1 MKSLNL
7 IFHTDPGHGWLEVP
21 KSLIS
26 ELGIENQI
34 TPCSYMDDE
43 NGYLEEDCDAAVF
56 ADAAKSQGYELT
68 FAEHFKEHTPIRNLR
83 SFSVN

>member
-34 TPCSYMDDE
+34 TPYSYMDDE

-83 SFSVN
+83 SYSVN